1 MYFSIAELWFPG
13 ENTGIMLPGA
23 ASSCPQQ
30 KTWEYLPEGCVAF
43 SLQLSSY
50 HCTHTPTWFLAHL
63 LFGGHTTQHRLISCM
78 MPSGLSLTQWG
89 NVLWCTHRVT
99 RKYLKKKAL
108 ALFVGISWLIPP
120 LGGPG
125 KALTP
130 SSWQNNCKWHDQLCL
145 FR

>member
-89 NVLWCTHRVT
+89 KCAMVYTSSHKKIPQEKSPCSLRWNQLIDSTSCRARKGTHPI
-99 RKYLKKKAL
+99 LL
-108 ALFVGISWLIPP
+108 A
-120 LGGPG
+120 
-125 KALTP
+125 K
-130 SSWQNNCKWHDQLCL
+130 
-145 FR
+145 